1 MIDDTAKLKEELV
14 IDFDSILQRAENS
27 EKILKFTVS
36 SSHYYTILSKIK
48 DSIPESKIEGIKLS
62 FIYNVFLLPS
72 NQLKDRM
79 LNFIL
84 NGGTLEFSSSLLN
97 ILRKLYEKSIIYD
110 DEASHFFS
118 QAPPN
123 IANLILNEATLIE
136 KATFEHN
143 IHSLSHIYENIN
155 LTTLSKFVRKSE
167 ESIKN
172 LLFKMIIEG
181 RIKGKID
188 ENKNFLFFVKS
199 DVQTFDVQI
208 KNFCSKVQLLNES
221 ISLK

>member
-1 MIDDTAKLKEELV
+1 MIDDTAKLKEEVV

-36 SSHYYTILSKIK
+36 STHYYTILSKIK
-48 DSIPESKIEGIKLS
+48 DSIPENKFEGIKLS

-72 NQLKDRM
+72 NQLKERM

-84 NGGTLEFSSSLLN
+84 NGGVLEFSSSMLN
-97 ILRKLYEKSIIYD
+97 ILKKLYEKSIIYD
-110 DEASHFFS
+110 EEASNFFS
-118 QAPPN
+118 QAPTN
-123 IANLILNEATLIE
+123 ISNLLLNEAALIE

-143 IHSLSHIYENIN
+143 IHSLSLIYENIN
-155 LTTLSKFVRKSE
+155 ITTLSKFLKKSE
-167 ESIKN
+167 ETIKN
-172 LLFKMIIEG
+172 LLFKMIIDG

-188 ENKNFLFFVKS
+188 ENKNFLFFIKS
-199 DVQTFDVQI
+199 DIQTFDVQI

-221 ISLK
+221 VSVK